1 MDDRTSFVFTG
12 VLIKEDEGY
21 SVLCLELDVASQG
34 ETVEEAKKN
43 IIEAVTLYI
52 ETAIESNLPI
62 IRPVP
67 EEDNPL
73 RLTPEKVVETFKV
86 NINLEINAY
95 V

>member
-21 SVLCLELDVASQG
+21 SALCLELDVASQG

-43 IIEAVTLYI
+43 IIEAVTLYL

-62 IRPVP
+62 IRPVQV
-67 EEDNPL
+67 
-73 RLTPEKVVETFKV
+73 K
-86 NINLEINAY
+86 IIY
-95 V
+95 

>member
-73 RLTPEKVVETFKV
+73 RLTPEKVVETFNV

>member
-1 MDDRTSFVFTG
+1 MNDRTSFVFTG